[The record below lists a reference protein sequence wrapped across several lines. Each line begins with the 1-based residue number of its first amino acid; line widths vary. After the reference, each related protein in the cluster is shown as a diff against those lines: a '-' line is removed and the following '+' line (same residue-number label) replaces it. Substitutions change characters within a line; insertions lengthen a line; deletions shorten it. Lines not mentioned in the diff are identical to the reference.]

1 MELCPV
7 CFWEDAPGP
16 ACWNGSNQVSLVEAQ
31 RNFIGFGACE
41 REFLD
46 SVRAPLPEETRPEG
60 WATFDE
66 IACQIVAMIEE
77 AFADTKLGNG
87 LTIHQREAVDGW
99 QSAEEVTAAR
109 KRDPET
115 RWQDIAREKID
126 HYGTSLIFLD
136 PESIRFH
143 LPAFM
148 HYGLWRWQEEG
159 SFSDADMLLYSLDD
173 GPCPDGYFSDAFRL
187 LNDSQKQT
195 VAAFL
200 KFVSLVDE
208 AYYGNVAEKGLEN
221 GWEQWLPAT
230 LSFSAP
236 L

>member
-7 CFWEDAPGP
+7 CFWEDAPGSS
-16 ACWNGSNQVSLVEAQ
+16 CWNGSNQVSLLEAQ
-31 RNFIGFGACE
+31 RNFIEFGACE
-41 REFLD
+41 REHLD
-46 SVRAPLPEETRPEG
+46 SVRSSLPEENRPDE

-66 IACQIVAMIEE
+66 IACRIVAMIDE
-77 AFADTKLGNG
+77 AFADVKLGNG
-87 LTIHQREAVDGW
+87 LTIQQREAIDGY
-99 QSAEEVTAAR
+99 QSAEEIEAAR

-115 RWQDIAREKID
+115 RWQDIAREKIGC
-126 HYGTSLIFLD
+126 YGTTLVFLD

-148 HYGLWRWQEEG
+148 RYGMWCWQKEEN
-159 SFSDADMLLYSLDD
+159 FSRADMVLYSLDG
-173 GPCPDGYFSDAFRL
+173 GPNSTGYFSDAFEI

-200 KFVSLVDE
+200 KFVSLVDDI
-208 AYYGNVAEKGLEN
+208 YGGDAEKGLDN
-221 GWEQWLPAT
+221 GWAQWLPDI
-230 LSFSAP
+230 LSFPAP